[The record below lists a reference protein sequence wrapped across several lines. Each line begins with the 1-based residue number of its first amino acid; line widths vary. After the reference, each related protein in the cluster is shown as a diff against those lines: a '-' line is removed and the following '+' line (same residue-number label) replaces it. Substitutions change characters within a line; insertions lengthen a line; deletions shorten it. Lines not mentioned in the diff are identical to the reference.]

1 MKHVMSTL
9 LCIIFTVSIS
19 LQAQDVVMQLTLDKS
34 VSIALENNPGFQSA
48 EKQVKKAEAGVWE
61 AYSQVLPQVNASA
74 NVQHSWDIQTT
85 RMPNFLKPALPD
97 QFSSQ
102 MPDYIEVA
110 FGLENSF
117 RYGATLQ
124 QPLYLGGAGVS
135 GIQMAMAG
143 VKAAEFDRATQKQ
156 SLIYNSTRAF
166 YSCILAQE
174 LVKVQEEALRQ
185 AKANLDVVSKKYN
198 AGTASKFDKMRAE
211 VNVANTEPQAISARN
226 NYQIAL
232 TQLRV
237 ILGLPKDQKVEVD
250 GSLLYEQDNM
260 SDMPLTELKNKALQH
275 RPEVRAFV
283 QQSYIAKKGI
293 TAARSAFM
301 PKLFFQTDYS
311 YMANQNDWKLNQ
323 DEFSKGFTSSISL
336 QVPLFSGFKNNK
348 SYQKAKLDY
357 QIVQDQDKQL
367 EDGVAAEVEMAYN
380 NLQEASEKYQAASK
394 SVDLAQE
401 SYRLA
406 NMMYEEGAS
415 TQLDVWAAQ
424 LAMTQAQL
432 NELRSLYDYQM
443 ARYELRKATGTLTG
457 ILQ

>member
-1 MKHVMSTL
+1 MKRLMYTG
-9 LCIIFTVSIS
+9 LCIIFLISVS
-19 LQAQDVVMQLTLDKS
+19 LQAQEPMVLTLDKS
-34 VSIALENNPGFQSA
+34 VSIALENNPGYQSA
-48 EKQVKKAEAGVWE
+48 EKQVQKAEAGVWE
-61 AYSQVLPQVNASA
+61 AYSQVLPQVNANA
-74 NVQHSWDIQTT
+74 NVQHNWDIQTT

-117 RYGATLQ
+117 RYGANLQ
-124 QPLYLGGAGVS
+124 QPLFLGGAGLS
-135 GIQMAMAG
+135 GIQMALAG
-143 VKAAEFDRATQKQ
+143 VKAAEYDKASRKQ
-156 SLIYNSTRAF
+156 SLIYNSTQAF
-166 YSCILAQE
+166 YSCILAKE
-174 LVKVQEEALRQ
+174 LVTVQEEALEQ
-185 AKANLDVVSKKYN
+185 AKANLNVVTKKYN
-198 AGTASKFDKMRAE
+198 AGTASRFDKMRAE

-232 TQLRV
+232 TQLRMV
-237 ILGLPKDQKVEVD
+237 LGLPRNQELKVD
-250 GSLLYEQDNM
+250 GNLLYEQESM
-260 SDMPLTELKNKALQH
+260 AEMTLSDLKDKALQY
-275 RPEVRAFV
+275 RPEVQAFHE
-283 QQSYIAKKGI
+283 QRYIAKKGI

-301 PKLFFQTDYS
+301 PKLIFQTDYS

-323 DEFSKGFTSSISL
+323 NEFSKGFTSSISL

-357 QIVQDQDKQL
+357 KIVLDHDKQL
-367 EDGVAAEVEMAYN
+367 KDGIVAEVEMSYN
-380 NLQEASEKYQAASK
+380 NLQEAGEKYQAAAQ
-394 SVDLAQE
+394 SVELAQE

-424 LAMTQAQL
+424 SAMTQAQL
-432 NELRSLYDYQM
+432 NELRSLFDYQM

-457 ILQ
+457 LLE

>member
-1 MKHVMSTL
+1 M
-9 LCIIFTVSIS
+9 LCIIFIFNVSI
-19 LQAQDVVMQLTLDKS
+19 LAQETMVLTLDKS
-34 VSIALENNPGFQSA
+34 VSIALDKNPGYQSA
-48 EKQVKKAEAGVWE
+48 EKQVEKAKAGVWE

-74 NVQHSWDIQTT
+74 NVQHNWDIQTT
-85 RMPNFLKPALPD
+85 RMPNFLKPVFPEEY
-97 QFSSQ
+97 QTG

-124 QPLYLGGAGVS
+124 QPLFLGGAGVS

-143 VKAAEFDRATQKQ
+143 AKAAEYDKASRKQ
-156 SLIYNSTRAF
+156 SLIYNSTQAF

-174 LVKVQEEALRQ
+174 LVRVQEDALEQ
-185 AKANLDVVSKKYN
+185 AKANLDVVTKKYE

-211 VNVANTEPQAISARN
+211 VNVANTQPQAISARN

-237 ILGLPKDQKVEVD
+237 TLGLPKDQQIKVD
-250 GSLLYEQDNM
+250 GSLLYEQDSM
-260 SDMPLTELKNKALQH
+260 TDISLSELKNRALRH
-275 RPEVRAFV
+275 RPEVQAFE
-283 QQSYIAKKGI
+283 QQKYIARKGI
-293 TAARSAFM
+293 TTARSAFM

-311 YMANQNDWKLNQ
+311 YMANQNDWKLSQ
-323 DEFSKGFTSSISL
+323 DDFSKGFTSSISL
-336 QVPLFSGFKNNK
+336 QLPLFTGFKNNK
-348 SYQKAKLDY
+348 GYQKAKLDY
-357 QIVQDQDKQL
+357 RITQDQNKQL
-367 EDGVAAEVEMAYN
+367 EDGIAAEVEMAYN
-380 NLQEASEKYQAASK
+380 NLQEASEKYQAAAQ
-394 SVDLAQE
+394 SVDLAEE

-432 NELRSLYDYQM
+432 NRLRSLYDYQM
-443 ARYELRKATGTLTG
+443 ARYALRKATGTLTG